1 MCYLSVRF
9 HFSKVFAIIKL
20 SREVGTV
27 RYSILLGT
35 KTGQAGKGDTM
46 DEIMTDFQFKKILEM
61 VYNIVDR
68 CESIEEVKQALKA
81 LIDDGKTTE

>member
-1 MCYLSVRF
+1 
-9 HFSKVFAIIKL
+9 
-20 SREVGTV
+20 
-27 RYSILLGT
+27 
-35 KTGQAGKGDTM
+35 M

-81 LIDDGKTTE
+81 LMDDGKTTE